1 MKQFLLLIPTLLLP
15 SCASHKAVVVR
26 MPDSVPGTTLSAVGT
41 ESVRYGENLKAYPVG
56 RYVEPNNSLVMHEAH
71 TIYRVETTAKW
82 NLHPNGPVSVP
93 GGPAVGLIDPAR
105 KDGPT
110 SAEVVAEVNRQ
121 KAATQAV
128 IAEGA
133 RISQTLNQLATNF
146 AVTKQISEEN
156 TQLKTAVNTTAK
168 RLEAL
173 EEQFRQKQSDTA
185 FTTPPVP
192 AFRETNDW

>member
-1 MKQFLLLIPTLLLP
+1 MKRILLLIPAVLLP

-26 MPDSVPGTTLSAVGT
+26 MPHSVPGTTLPAQSM
-41 ESVRYGENLKAYPVG
+41 ESIRYSENLKAYPVG

-71 TIYRVETTAKW
+71 TVYRVETTAKW
-82 NLHPNGPVSVP
+82 NLHPHRPASMP

-110 SAEVVAEVNRQ
+110 TAEVVAEVNRQ

-128 IAEGA
+128 LAEGA
-133 RISQTLNQLATNF
+133 RISQTLNQLAANVS
-146 AVTKQISEEN
+146 VTKQISEEN
-156 TQLKTAVNTTAK
+156 AQLKAAVNTTAK

-173 EEQFRQKQSDTA
+173 EEQFRQKQPDTA

-192 AFRETNDW
+192 AFRETNGW

>member
-1 MKQFLLLIPTLLLP
+1 
-15 SCASHKAVVVR
+15 
-26 MPDSVPGTTLSAVGT
+26 MPRSVPATALSAEGM
-41 ESVRYGENLKAYPVG
+41 ESIRYGENLKAYPVG

-71 TIYRVETTAKW
+71 TVYRVETTAKW
-82 NLHPNGPVSVP
+82 NLHPNGPASAP

-110 SAEVVAEVNRQ
+110 TAEVVAEVNRQ
-121 KAATQAV
+121 KAATQAM

-133 RISQTLNQLATNF
+133 RISQTLNQLTTNF

-156 TQLKTAVNTTAK
+156 AQLKATVNTTTK
-168 RLEAL
+168 RMEAL
-173 EEQFRQKQSDTA
+173 EEQFRQKPADTA

-192 AFRETNDW
+192 ALRETNDW